1 MNLKPTVTFCFFW
14 FRDFAKLLLLH
25 FVPSKRCLKLMKIF
39 HLVVLLGLLS
49 CVSSYSGGAVP
60 AVGRMNSRSK
70 RTIKAFQ
77 GKDFIVNSDNQ
88 LVQTVVA
95 DAAVQSKAMGSWR
108 GPACVL
114 GGALAHLTLG
124 TLYCWGNFLSYAPSY
139 LRYFD
144 GMEHI
149 GSQPDAIY
157 VLPLTIL
164 AQALAMPFGPS
175 LVKVLGASGTMLLGS
190 WIAAL
195 AVYMASYQVT
205 LQKFILFYSLMFGA
219 GAGLAYTAPMAAG
232 WKWMPN
238 SKGNLFAH

>member
-1 MNLKPTVTFCFFW
+1 
-14 FRDFAKLLLLH
+14 
-25 FVPSKRCLKLMKIF
+25 MKIF
-39 HLVVLLGLLS
+39 HLAVLLGLLS
-49 CVSSYSGGAVP
+49 CVASYNGGTVP
-60 AVGRMNSRSK
+60 TAGRIAPKSK
-70 RTIKAFQ
+70 RSIKAFQ
-77 GKDFIVNSDNQ
+77 GKDFVMDRENQ
-88 LVQTVVA
+88 LVQTLVA
-95 DAAVQSKAMGSWR
+95 DSSSQTKTVGSWR

-114 GGALAHLTLG
+114 GGAMAHLTLG
-124 TLYCWGNFLSYAPSY
+124 TLYCWGNFLSYAPAY

-195 AVYMASYQVT
+195 AVYLASYQVT

-232 WKWMPN
+232 WKWLPN
-238 SKGNLFAH
+238 SKGKHIAPIVFFFHFVIKCYRQCMVANGYC

>member
-1 MNLKPTVTFCFFW
+1 
-14 FRDFAKLLLLH
+14 
-25 FVPSKRCLKLMKIF
+25 MKIF
-39 HLVVLLGLLS
+39 HLAVLLGLLS
-49 CVSSYSGGAVP
+49 CVASYNGGTVP
-60 AVGRMNSRSK
+60 TVGRIAPKSK
-70 RTIKAFQ
+70 RSMKAFQ
-77 GKDFIVNSDNQ
+77 GKDFVIDRDNQ
-88 LVQTVVA
+88 LVQTLVA
-95 DAAVQSKAMGSWR
+95 DASSQTKTVGSWR

-114 GGALAHLTLG
+114 GGAMAHLTLG
-124 TLYCWGNFLSYAPSY
+124 TLYCWGNFLSYAPAY

-195 AVYMASYQVT
+195 AVYLASYQVT

-232 WKWMPN
+232 WKWLPN
-238 SKGNLFAH
+238 SKGNVWCE

>member
-1 MNLKPTVTFCFFW
+1 M
-14 FRDFAKLLLLH
+14 KL
-25 FVPSKRCLKLMKIF
+25 F
-39 HLVVLLGLLS
+39 HLAVLLGLLS
-49 CVSSYSGGAVP
+49 CVASYNGGAVP
-60 AVGRMNSRSK
+60 TVGRIASKSK
-70 RTIKAFQ
+70 RPVKAFQ
-77 GKDFIVNSDNQ
+77 GKDFIIDHQNQ
-88 LVQTVVA
+88 LAQALVA
-95 DAAVQSKAMGSWR
+95 DSSHQNKAVGSWR

-114 GGALAHLTLG
+114 GGAMAHLTLG

-195 AVYMASYQVT
+195 AVYLASYQVT

-232 WKWMPN
+232 WKWLPN
-238 SKGNLFAH
+238 SKGNISFIFY